1 MVDYLSFNF
10 PYPLLSILI
19 FLPLLGG
26 LIALL
31 FRQKRFI
38 KYWAFGISL
47 VTFILSIPLFT
58 NFDTTTPKFQ
68 FAEYHSWVPCFKINY
83 ALGADG
89 FTVLLILLTTLLTPI
104 CILCSW
110 RAITKR
116 IKEFM
121 FCLLLME
128 SAIIGVFSALDFFL
142 FYIFWEA
149 MLVPMYLLI
158 AVWGGPN
165 KAYASL
171 KFFIYTLAG
180 SVFLMVAMIAL
191 YLKTGTFSIPELMQA
206 NLPFHFQCWVFLAF
220 AIAFAIK
227 VPLFP
232 FHTWLPAAHVEAPTA
247 GSVFLASLLLKMGT
261 YGFVRFCLPITPQAS
276 HYFAPLMIFLAI
288 ASIIYGGYVALGQK
302 DMKRLIAYSSV
313 AHMGFVV
320 LGIFVFNLRGIEGAV
335 MQMVSHGITTGAL
348 FLMIGIIYERTHSRL
363 IVDNAGIGQLAPWY
377 VTFLGFFSF
386 SSFAFPGTNSFIG
399 EFLVLSGAFLKN
411 KWVGALAVPG
421 ALLAAA
427 YMLRLLQSIIWRGK
441 PKKPEIFVDLYLRE
455 ICFLT
460 PLLVLVFW
468 IGLSPGV
475 FLRFMDT
482 SIQHLL
488 TDIMPKTVGIW
499 P

>member
-1 MVDYLSFNF
+1 MTNCLDFNYA
-10 PYPLLSILI
+10 YPLLSILI

-26 LIALL
+26 LTLL
-31 FRQKRFI
+31 FFRQELLI
-38 KYWAFGISL
+38 KSWALGISL
-47 VTFILSIPLFT
+47 INFILSLPLFIYF
-58 NFDTTTPKFQ
+58 NPNTPKFQ
-68 FAEYHSWVPCFKINY
+68 FAEYYKWLPYFKLHY
-83 ALGADG
+83 VLGVDG
-89 FTVLLILLTTLLTPI
+89 FTVLLVLLTTLLTPI

-110 RAITKR
+110 RAISHR

-128 SAIIGVFSALDFFL
+128 AAVIGVFCALDFVL

-206 NLPFHFQCWVFLAF
+206 HLPFRFQFWIFLAF

-261 YGFVRFCLPITPQAS
+261 YGFVRFCLPMTPEAS
-276 HYFAPLMIFLAI
+276 HYFAPMMIFLAI
-288 ASIIYGGYVALGQK
+288 TSIIYGGYVALGQE

-313 AHMGFVV
+313 AHMGFVI
-320 LGIFVFNLRGIEGAV
+320 LGIFVSNLRGMEGAV
-335 MQMVSHGITTGAL
+335 MQMLNHGITTGAL
-348 FLMIGIIYERTHSRL
+348 FLMVGIIYERTHSRL
-363 IVDNAGIGQLAPWY
+363 INDNAGIGKLMPWY

-386 SSFAFPGTNSFIG
+386 SSFAFPGTNSFVG
-399 EFLVLSGAFLKN
+399 EFLVLAGAFLKN

-427 YMLRLLQSIIWRGK
+427 YMLRLLQRIIWGDT
-441 PKKPEIFVDLYLRE
+441 PKTPQKFFDLGLRE

-460 PLLVLVFW
+460 PLFILVFW
-468 IGLSPGV
+468 IGLSPGL
-475 FLRFMDT
+475 FLRFMDD
-482 SIQHLL
+482 SIQFLL
-488 TDIMPKTVGIW
+488 TDIMPKTGGIW